1 MPAFYKA
8 FIGLTYRSAEVKS
21 FSVTIC
27 FFGGYDPLYPRNAV
41 LREGLRR
48 NGAKVVECRVP
59 GREKF
64 WLRYPRLFFRGL
76 AEARKADIVFVP
88 EFRQK
93 DVPIARLTAALL
105 GLRLVH
111 DPLASRYETKIL
123 DWGRKPPSSVEAWWN
138 LTIDRWA
145 FGMPGLVL
153 ADTAAHAGYFN
164 ARFGL
169 EQRKT
174 AVVPVGYDDRL
185 FFPAGGRRTE
195 GEREFT
201 VLFVGSFL
209 PLHGVESIVRAA
221 AIVGRK
227 DRSVVF
233 RLVGDGQTRPAASA
247 LAGELGADNIR
258 FDGWSRLEDLPGR
271 IGRADVCLGIFG
283 RTEKAA
289 RVVPHKIFQ
298 AMGAGK
304 PVVTARTPAAEEFFS
319 HRENVFF
326 CDPPRPES
334 LAEAVLELKADKRL
348 RDEIGENGLELVR
361 SKYAPR
367 PLGRLMLDI
376 LNRHLRRAE
385 GNRP

>member
-1 MPAFYKA
+1 MK
-8 FIGLTYRSAEVKS
+8 
-21 FSVTIC
+21 IC

-48 NGAKVVECRVP
+48 NGAEVVECRAP

-64 WLRYPRLFFRGL
+64 WLRYPRLFLRGL
-76 AEARKADIVFVP
+76 AAARRADVVFVP

-93 DVPIARLTAALL
+93 DVPLARLISAWTGRL
-105 GLRLVH
+105 LVH

-123 DWGRKPPSSVEAWWN
+123 DWRRNPPSSVEAWWN
-138 LTIDRWA
+138 LAIDRWA

-153 ADTAAHAGYFN
+153 ADTATHAEYFRS
-164 ARFGL
+164 RFGL
-169 EQRKT
+169 EPLRT

-185 FFPAGGRRTE
+185 FSPLGAEKRERT
-195 GEREFT
+195 GEFT

-209 PLHGVESIVRAA
+209 PLHGVDSIVRAA

-233 RLVGDGQTRPAASA
+233 RLVGDGQTRPAAAA
-247 LAGELGADNIR
+247 LAKDLSADNIR

-283 RTEKAA
+283 RTEKTA

-298 AMGAGK
+298 ALGMGR
-304 PVVTARTPAAEEFFS
+304 PVVTARTPAAEEFFR
-319 HRENVFF
+319 HREHLFF
-326 CDPPRPES
+326 CDPPGPVS
-334 LAEAVLELKADKRL
+334 LAEAVLELKADSGL
-348 RDEIGENGLELVR
+348 RAAIGGNGLDLVR
-361 SKYAPR
+361 SRYATQ
-367 PLGRLMLDI
+367 PLGRRLLDV
-376 LNRHLRRAE
+376 LERRF
-385 GNRP
+385 RPPKGGRR